1 MSLNLRKKRRGMT
14 SLMETISCMVLFAM
28 LLMMLLSIM
37 SYANNWTL
45 KEQQTFIRRTNTDL
59 LIEELQSDVKSS
71 EMLSCTTNSL
81 EILLYEGDMVQYQFV
96 DDAIYRNSELI
107 LSGINTG
114 TFVEVD
120 GESVG
125 VYLRLQDGD
134 IIETT
139 IHR

>member
-37 SYANNWTL
+37 SYANSWTL

-134 IIETT
+134 IIETA

>member
-37 SYANNWTL
+37 SYANSWTL